1 MMFMIRPFMTVIM
14 RLMIFFNSPLKVP
27 VQKSSEY
34 QNFSTLF
41 ESGGGHVFAYN
52 CANKRTSALK
62 NLTFPKGRIQIIKM
76 KI

>member
-1 MMFMIRPFMTVIM
+1 MMFMILIRPVMTVIM
-14 RLMIFFNSPLKVP
+14 RLMLFFNSPLKVP

-41 ESGGGHVFAYN
+41 ESGGGGGHVFAYN

-62 NLTFPKGRIQIIKM
+62 KLDFS
-76 KI
+76 

>member
-41 ESGGGHVFAYN
+41 ESGGGTY
-52 CANKRTSALK
+52 L
-62 NLTFPKGRIQIIKM
+62 RITVQINVPAH
-76 KI
+76 